1 MVNQEENAKLKRIRF
16 EQRLANFEKA
26 YAAFEN
32 ILAEDTE
39 HNVIARTALI
49 QAFEFTFELA
59 WKAMR
64 DRLEA
69 AGDARFE
76 TVNPRETIAAAF
88 DNGYFKKTEPWAEA
102 LKMRNTSSHA
112 YDETFAV
119 SLEKFIR
126 LAYAPILK
134 DLLNLFKSNNLYE

>member
-16 EQRLANFEKA
+16 EQRFANFNKA
-26 YAAFEN
+26 YAAFES

-39 HNVIARTALI
+39 HNMVPRTALI

-59 WKAMR
+59 WKAMG

-69 AGDARFE
+69 TGDARFE
-76 TVNPRETIAAAF
+76 TINPRETITAAF

-112 YDETFAV
+112 YDEAFAV
-119 SLEKFIR
+119 ILEKFIR
-126 LAYAPILK
+126 LVYAPILR
-134 DLLNLFKSNNLYE
+134 DLLALFKQPI